1 MSERKP
7 WTTRELAWL
16 RENAARLT
24 VAQAAHDLGRTP
36 SAVKAFARRYGVAL
50 QADAAPP
57 ARRKAEAAAPEAL
70 SEAQLDAVF
79 VQSALPAGVLA
90 LRYGVRISRVYA
102 ARRAAREK
110 RPQGAKRG
118 RRAA

>member
-1 MSERKP
+1 MSARKP

-16 RENAARLT
+16 RENAARRT
-24 VAQAAHDLGRTP
+24 VVQAAHDLGRTP
-36 SAVKAFARRYGVAL
+36 SAVKAFAKRYGVAL
-50 QADAAPP
+50 KADAAPQ
-57 ARRKAEAAAPEAL
+57 ARRKAEAAAPEVL
-70 SEAQLDAVF
+70 SETQLDAVF

-110 RPQGAKRG
+110 RPQGARRG